1 MRIFYP
7 AIAVALLSL
16 VLPLQAKTIL
26 FPQDDPVFTMKIPD
40 SWKMEID
47 KDGDVSCDSG
57 EHIGL
62 QFRLNK
68 LGQRYAQAKES
79 LPELGKV
86 FVKSAKLTEVETKE
100 MGDSTNKQGVK
111 GTVYVVKGKSSGR
124 LLTAELLV
132 VEPKPGA
139 SAYFILF
146 SGLAEA
152 LQAHKEDIG
161 TIIDSIKPV
170 D

>member
-1 MRIFYP
+1 M
-7 AIAVALLSL
+7 
-16 VLPLQAKTIL
+16 
-26 FPQDDPVFTMKIPD
+26 FPQDDPVFTVKIPD
-40 SWKMEID
+40 SWKMEVD

-68 LGQRYAQAKES
+68 LNQRFAQAKEA

-86 FVKSAKLTEVETKE
+86 FSKSAKLTEIETQE
-100 MGDSTNKQGVK
+100 LGDDTNKNGVK
-111 GTVYVVKGKSSGR
+111 GTIYVVKGKSSGR

-132 VEPKPGA
+132 VEPKSGA
-139 SAYFILF
+139 NAYFILF

-152 LQAHKEDIG
+152 LQAHKDEIG

>member
-1 MRIFYP
+1 M
-7 AIAVALLSL
+7 
-16 VLPLQAKTIL
+16 
-26 FPQDDPVFTMKIPD
+26 FPQDDPAFTMKIPD
-40 SWKMEID
+40 AWKMEVD

-57 EHIGL
+57 EHIGV

-68 LGQRYAQAKES
+68 LNLRFAQAKES

-86 FVKSAKLTEVETKE
+86 FAKSAKLTEVETKE
-100 MGDSTNKQGVK
+100 LGDDTNKNGVK
-111 GTVYVVKGKSSGR
+111 GTIYIVKGKSSGR

-132 VEPKPGA
+132 VEPKTGA
-139 SAYFILF
+139 NAYFILF

-152 LQAHKEDIG
+152 LDAHKDDIG
-161 TIIDSIKPV
+161 AIVDSIKSV